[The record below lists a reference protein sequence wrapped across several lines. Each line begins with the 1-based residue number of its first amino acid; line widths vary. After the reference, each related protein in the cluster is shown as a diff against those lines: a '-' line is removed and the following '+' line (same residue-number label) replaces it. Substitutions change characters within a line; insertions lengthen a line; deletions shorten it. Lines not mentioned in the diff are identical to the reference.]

1 MYFFRFWR
9 RVNTFR
15 RLDLLGIFL
24 EHYHKCQNV
33 RQIQIIWSD
42 QESTPPLEWLNK
54 YPKDKVAFEVH
65 RNNSLNNRFRNL
77 LPITTEVNILRIL
90 SCKHILI
97 FITTCL
103 GLSLCIDRLRRK
115 IRWGEDAF
123 WYLNLHKLFITGDS
137 VYRRWSCY
145 SLCDIRQCGSGV
157 DVQQK
162 CFSWIL
168 STDDHL
174 RYNYRWS

>member
-54 YPKDKVAFEVH
+54 YPKDKVVFEVH
-65 RNNSLNNRFRNL
+65 RNNSLNNRFQNL
-77 LPITTEVNILRIL
+77 IPITTEVNIFCIL
-90 SCKHILI
+90 SCKLI
-97 FITTCL
+97 MTHITTCIV
-103 GLSLCIDRLRRK
+103 LSLCIDHLERNVP
-115 IRWGEDAF
+115 WGEEAS
-123 WYLNLHKLFITGDS
+123 WRLFFHQSFIKGGS

-145 SLCDIRQCGSGV
+145 SLCDIR
-157 DVQQK
+157 
-162 CFSWIL
+162 
-168 STDDHL
+168 
-174 RYNYRWS
+174 